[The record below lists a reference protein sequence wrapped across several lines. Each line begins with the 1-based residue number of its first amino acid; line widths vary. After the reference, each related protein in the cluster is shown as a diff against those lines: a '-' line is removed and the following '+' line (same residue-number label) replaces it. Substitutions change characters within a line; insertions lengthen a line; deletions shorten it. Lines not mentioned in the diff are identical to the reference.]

1 MLFGGASWRV
11 GKKTFTTLHDYGK
24 GLAAYFWV
32 GIERQGPL
40 EMDPR
45 LSIPPYQGHNGW
57 MALDMDKGAGER
69 ELREFIVDSYRHFA
83 SRRAI
88 AAMEATKHVA

>member
-1 MLFGGASWRV
+1 MQFGGASWRV
-11 GKKTFTTLHDYGK
+11 GKKTFATLHDYGK
-24 GLAAYFWV
+24 GLTAYFWV

-45 LSIPPYQGHNGW
+45 FSIPPYQGHSGW
-57 MALDMDKGAGER
+57 IALDMEKGAASR
-69 ELREFIVDSYRHFA
+69 ELAGFLIDSYRNFA

-88 AAMEATKHVA
+88 AVLEAGRVA